1 VTDQNPN
8 IESRIDRIEVTL
20 SHAVEAIEKLASVVN
35 APQETKWGP
44 ILTALALLFAAAGGY
59 TTLITI
65 PIEREADQLRTKIYK
80 LEERELERERDLG
93 RIEGKLGIKL
103 DE

>member
-1 VTDQNPN
+1 VSDQRPN

-35 APQETKWGP
+35 TPQETKWGP
-44 ILTALALLFAAAGGY
+44 ILTALALLFAAAGAY
-59 TTLITI
+59 TTLITL
-65 PIEREADQLRTKIYK
+65 PIEREAEQLREQIQRV
-80 LEERELERERDLG
+80 EERELTRERDLG
-93 RIEGKLGIKL
+93 RIEGKLGIAI